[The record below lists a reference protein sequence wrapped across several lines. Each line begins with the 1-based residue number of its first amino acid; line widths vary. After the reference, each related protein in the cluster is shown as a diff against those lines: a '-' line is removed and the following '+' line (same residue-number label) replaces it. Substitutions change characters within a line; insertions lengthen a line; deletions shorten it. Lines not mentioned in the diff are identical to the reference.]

1 MLTLLIVLLLV
12 AGLVL
17 LLLPRLAPPQKK
29 NLPGALPLLA
39 PICLG
44 LALLL
49 GFMNLLLGE
58 PTPPEEVEAIRLS
71 RLHWS
76 VPLARLRD
84 KIGPDGRVRV
94 IVAAGPGGA
103 PAARPDLPE
112 DAIDVITAPA
122 QGIDSA
128 FLKQAAQG
136 VQGLLINAPF
146 VFGQEDESESLRLA
160 CPAILMDACG
170 VPPPDL
176 LTDKNLVARVRGR
189 YEASVPSPGASDSEL
204 FAKSYELL
212 DPAASSAPT
221 TPNNPEGN
229 EL

>member
-1 MLTLLIVLLLV
+1 M
-12 AGLVL
+12 A
-17 LLLPRLAPPQKK
+17 A
-29 NLPGALPLLA
+29 
-39 PICLG
+39 ICLG

-49 GFMNLLLGE
+49 GLTSLLRGE

-84 KIGPDGRVRV
+84 KMGPDGRVRV

-103 PAARPDLPE
+103 PAAQPDLPA

-122 QGIDSA
+122 QGIDRA

-146 VFGQEDESESLRLA
+146 AFGQEDESESLRLA

-170 VPPPDL
+170 FPRSDL
-176 LTDKNLVARVRGR
+176 LTDKNLVALLRCRSG
-189 YEASVPSPGASDSEL
+189 ASVLSRGASDDEL

-221 TPNNPEGN
+221 NPNSLEGN

>member
-1 MLTLLIVLLLV
+1 MLTLSIVLLLV

-17 LLLPRLAPPQKK
+17 LLLPRLAPRQKK
-29 NLPGALPLLA
+29 LPGALPLLA
-39 PICLG
+39 AICLG

-49 GFMNLLLGE
+49 GFTSLLLGE
-58 PTPPEEVEAIRLS
+58 PTPPEELEAIRLS

-103 PAARPDLPE
+103 PASQPDLPA

-136 VQGLLINAPF
+136 VRGLLINAPF
-146 VFGQEDESESLRLA
+146 AFGQEDEPESLQPLA

-170 VPPPDL
+170 VHPDL
-176 LTDKNLVARVRGR
+176 LTDKNLVAIVRCR
-189 YEASVPSPGASDSEL
+189 SEASVLSPGASDSEL
-204 FAKSYELL
+204 FAKSYELV

-229 EL
+229 EP

>member
-1 MLTLLIVLLLV
+1 MLTLSIVLLLM

-17 LLLPRLAPPQKK
+17 LLLPRLAPRQKK
-29 NLPGALPLLA
+29 LPGALPLLA
-39 PICLG
+39 AICLG

-49 GFMNLLLGE
+49 GFTSLLRGE

-94 IVAAGPGGA
+94 IVTAGPGGA
-103 PAARPDLPE
+103 PASQPDLPA

-128 FLKQAAQG
+128 FLKKAAQG

-146 VFGQEDESESLRLA
+146 AFGQEDESESLLLA

-170 VPPPDL
+170 VHPDL
-176 LTDKNLVARVRGR
+176 LTDKNLVAIVRCR
-189 YEASVPSPGASDSEL
+189 SEASVLSPGASDSEL

-221 TPNNPEGN
+221 NPNSPEGN

>member
-1 MLTLLIVLLLV
+1 MLTLSIVLLLI

-29 NLPGALPLLA
+29 LPGASPLVA
-39 PICLG
+39 AICLG

-49 GFMNLLLGE
+49 GFTSLLLGE
-58 PTPPEEVEAIRLS
+58 PTPPEELEAIRLS

-94 IVAAGPGGA
+94 IVSAGPGGA
-103 PAARPDLPE
+103 PAAQPDLPA

-136 VQGLLINAPF
+136 VRGLLINAPF
-146 VFGQEDESESLRLA
+146 AFGQEDESESLQPLA

-189 YEASVPSPGASDSEL
+189 YEASVLSPGASDSEL